1 MGGMGLKLG
10 DDDEDENEDEDNL
23 FANGDA
29 DKSKW

>member
-29 DKSKW
+29 DKSK